1 MKKIAKVFLPCLLA
15 AAMLLSSCSRID
27 NAGGDT
33 TEPSVTDGGGIH
45 EDAAKHELS
54 VSEVKG
60 ILAENGMET
69 NINSLW
75 LDDGASYHGGQQ
87 MRVCH
92 TERGTYAAF
101 AKDFGGYA
109 TSGIQ
114 KFYVAKVDN
123 EGKSS
128 ILHYGEFTSDGNEI
142 LVNIGQDL
150 EGNII
155 VTVTS
160 MKELEAFIFD
170 SENDQ
175 MEKIAV
181 VPQFETEKIGG
192 KVNGYSQSMFD
203 FENRKI
209 YGFYNGRTDD
219 SFGDYVLEWFVFDMD
234 TKTWSENGTLK
245 IFEGME
251 RHCYLY
257 PFPDGNGGT
266 YVTAMIAEYAK
277 VREGQLL
284 QAYDR
289 QFVFDRIDLFHI
301 PDLTTPDN
309 ITYVTVH
316 DIGNTDRGM
325 EGIWPSVNNNL
336 NGDVFV
342 DSNGYMHITYQ
353 YYLHDYA
360 GSNTEYDDQLQYRH
374 AVYDGMDC
382 LYNEEIKLPRD
393 DYYNYRPMVRQS
405 TDGTLHMI
413 VIKFSEGAIEFEFY
427 RAEDDLGK
435 SWKHEKHTQL
445 DESITTHSPSVS
457 AVRDGSVQD
466 NTLSCFF
473 YGYRNLNRTAYTFNI
488 SLEDYSITEPID
500 ILEDFDIQV
509 DWRYDKRLPATDE
522 QTQVINTE
530 NGTYVTFVYNF
541 KYLEGTEYF
550 HIVKIGKDNKVT
562 VLASDSFKSMQDKY
576 LTMTEGIDG
585 KIYVCLPSGRHT
597 YVIDTVTDEVTY
609 TEMTPF
615 LTEDLFTRQVDIV
628 TDPAAGNEYYISI
641 LDSDGFKVDRKSVV

>member
-1 MKKIAKVFLPCLLA
+1 
-15 AAMLLSSCSRID
+15 MLLSSCSRID

-33 TEPSVTDGGGIH
+33 TGSSV
-45 EDAAKHELS
+45 
-54 VSEVKG
+54 
-60 ILAENGMET
+60 
-69 NINSLW
+69 
-75 LDDGASYHGGQQ
+75 
-87 MRVCH
+87 
-92 TERGTYAAF
+92 
-101 AKDFGGYA
+101 
-109 TSGIQ
+109 
-114 KFYVAKVDN
+114 
-123 EGKSS
+123 
-128 ILHYGEFTSDGNEI
+128 
-142 LVNIGQDL
+142 
-150 EGNII
+150 
-155 VTVTS
+155 
-160 MKELEAFIFD
+160 
-170 SENDQ
+170 
-175 MEKIAV
+175 
-181 VPQFETEKIGG
+181 
-192 KVNGYSQSMFD
+192 
-203 FENRKI
+203 
-209 YGFYNGRTDD
+209 
-219 SFGDYVLEWFVFDMD
+219 
-234 TKTWSENGTLK
+234 
-245 IFEGME
+245 
-251 RHCYLY
+251 
-257 PFPDGNGGT
+257 
-266 YVTAMIAEYAK
+266 
-277 VREGQLL
+277 
-284 QAYDR
+284 
-289 QFVFDRIDLFHI
+289 
-301 PDLTTPDN
+301 
-309 ITYVTVH
+309 
-316 DIGNTDRGM
+316 
-325 EGIWPSVNNNL
+325 
-336 NGDVFV
+336 
-342 DSNGYMHITYQ
+342 
-353 YYLHDYA
+353 
-360 GSNTEYDDQLQYRH
+360 
-374 AVYDGMDC
+374 
-382 LYNEEIKLPRD
+382 
-393 DYYNYRPMVRQS
+393 

-413 VIKFSEGAIEFEFY
+413 VIKFSEGAIELEFY

-473 YGYRNLNRTAYTFNI
+473 YGYRNLDRTAYTFNI

-641 LDSDGFKVDRKSVV
+641 LDSDGFKVTSNLIDPESFFFKVKNAVKYTTEREAIGYIDNVRTLGDDRGGFYMVGTRVMTAEDLEGKLEYNGHVHNINDAVALFYLSSLADSTEIKCIDVHLPYEDEGCEGIWSKVDVNDVYLDNSGKLNIIYSDCHFDYDDNDRPGNAELEKNTLKYYLAVYEDGELISREELALSGLTSESSVRIAEASDGTVYLITVNLQRDYKLISFGFYPEGEEAKLSVYFEGENSWNLALSKQLGDFAAEGLFVTEVKDDTAECLVYASDRDIYHTSIRFAPKG